1 MTTYNKK
8 SDEQTEITFT
18 NNHTAI
24 VNVSSFEKTMALK
37 NAMESAAAKQ
47 TISINMQNIDMQN
60 IDISATIRLLCLI
73 DSDKEYNSCLQDC
86 MKNCIYN
93 NVPVNID
100 TFTPV
105 STRQNYYLLVAS
117 VIKMNIIPFFQNP
130 TQLFTELFN
139 IQVLKSQE

>member
-1 MTTYNKK
+1 
-8 SDEQTEITFT
+8 
-18 NNHTAI
+18 
-24 VNVSSFEKTMALK
+24 
-37 NAMESAAAKQ
+37 MESAAAKQ

-60 IDISATIRLLCLI
+60 IDISAMIRLLCLI

-105 STRQNYYLLVAS
+105 NTRQNYYLLVAS

-139 IQVLKSQE
+139 IQVLKNQE